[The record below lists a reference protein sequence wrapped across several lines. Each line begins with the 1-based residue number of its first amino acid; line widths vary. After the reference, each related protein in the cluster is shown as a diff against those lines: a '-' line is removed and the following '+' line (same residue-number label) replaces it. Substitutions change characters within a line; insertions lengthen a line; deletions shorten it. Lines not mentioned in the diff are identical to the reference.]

1 MDDQELE
8 PTTQRRRRR
17 RGLLIFLLAASSL
30 ATFGGGLLSLALF
43 TDSDASTG
51 GFTTG
56 TIDIASSP
64 TALFTVTGMMPGD
77 AQSASLNVANNGT
90 AQLRYALTSSST
102 NADGKNLRTQL
113 QLTVKEGA
121 CPSAGTTV
129 YSGALNGAAWGSA
142 AAGADTGDR
151 VLAPATSEDLCFT
164 VSLPLATGNA
174 YQGATTATTFTFAAE
189 QTANN

>member
-8 PTTQRRRRR
+8 PTTPRRRRR

-121 CPSAGTTV
+121 CPS
-129 YSGALNGAAWGSA
+129 
-142 AAGADTGDR
+142 DTGDR